1 MKNVLNTGIA
11 PIDRLLAGNIKELKF
26 TEHKNIVRIDALA
39 ERLVAM
45 PAIRY
50 LDLNGLESSLK
61 SKEDICLDLLEVNFK
76 IYELVH
82 KREISNFSL
91 ELVLDACES
100 AFRYKDNI
108 ILMKGHVMLEELLIL
123 IEDLPQTEMNV
134 YFDDLLSI
142 REVIFRRELF

>member
-1 MKNVLNTGIA
+1 
-11 PIDRLLAGNIKELKF
+11 
-26 TEHKNIVRIDALA
+26 
-39 ERLVAM
+39 M
-45 PAIRY
+45 PAIKY

-61 SKEDICLDLLEVNFK
+61 SKEDIWLDLLEVNFK
-76 IYELVH
+76 IYELIH
-82 KREISNFSL
+82 KREISNFSS

-108 ILMKGHVMLEELLIL
+108 ILMKGHNMLEELLIL

-142 REVIFRRELF
+142 GEVIFRRELF